1 MPELRLRTQQLP
13 ARTPWSYCN
22 SWTWLSLDLGLAQGY
37 TPRDMNL
44 ADDDLGETAAR
55 ILFWTPTLGGRPQD
69 FIRPDI
75 PNTARQIVAVALS
88 VGRDVHPEFQARG
101 WANCRICDRQLGK
114 GDLGG
119 LGLVW
124 PEGAEHYVLEHGVW
138 TPGCSELLSRIIS
151 ALNRAQPCFAGDT
164 PDMDSSDAETTG
176 RTLHPLTPDVIA
188 AQPDLDPWQRD
199 ELVLQ
204 RGGGWIDFEG
214 KQHHPRLIRHVCR
227 PGDALY
233 YWDGPWGVLSG
244 SRGIAIV
251 RDERVIETFT
261 TVVS

>member
-1 MPELRLRTQQLP
+1 MT
-13 ARTPWSYCN
+13 
-22 SWTWLSLDLGLAQGY
+22 DLAS
-37 TPRDMNL
+37 
-44 ADDDLGETAAR
+44 DDFGETADR
-55 ILFWTPTLGGRPQD
+55 ILFWTRAQGSRPQD
-69 FIRPDI
+69 FVRPDI

-88 VGRDVHPEFQARG
+88 AGRDAHPEFQAKG
-101 WANCRICDRQLGK
+101 WANCRICGRQLGTR
-114 GDLGG
+114 DLGG
-119 LGLVW
+119 LDLVW

-138 TPGCSELLSRIIS
+138 TPGCSELLSRIVG
-151 ALNRAQPCFAGDT
+151 ALGEAQLPFAVNDDT
-164 PDMDSSDAETTG
+164 GEKSDPA
-176 RTLHPLTPDVIA
+176 LHPLTPDVIA

-199 ELVLQ
+199 ERVLQ

-214 KQHHPRLIRHVCR
+214 KQHPPRLIRRVCR

-251 RDERVIETFT
+251 RDGRVIETFT